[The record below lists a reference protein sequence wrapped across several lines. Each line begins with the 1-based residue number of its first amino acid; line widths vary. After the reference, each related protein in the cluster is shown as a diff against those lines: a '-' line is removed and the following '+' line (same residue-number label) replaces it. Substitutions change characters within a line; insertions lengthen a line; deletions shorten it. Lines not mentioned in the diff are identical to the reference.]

1 MDKMWPLCWQ
11 IYRKRGWRLELEA
24 HFGQGWNEDGFRNWI
39 SQVEDGMANG
49 VRVML
54 WAWDKLE

>member
-1 MDKMWPLCWQ
+1 
-11 IYRKRGWRLELEA
+11 LEGFFRQEWEEA
-24 HFGQGWNEDGFRNWI
+24 GFRNWI
-39 SQVEDGMANG
+39 SQVDNGLTNG